1 MNKGFIFLSFIAGAA
16 TGALVAVKMLDN
28 KYKEKYERILE
39 EDLES
44 FRKAIAN
51 RAYVVK
57 DDDCDDVAE
66 PGIEYASTIVR
77 EGYTDGEIEYIQNP
91 YVIAPEELGENEEYD
106 IETLIYYAD
115 EKLTDDDNRLVEDVE
130 NLVGVASLSRFGE
143 YENDSVCVR
152 NDRLKTDYEILLDVR
167 RYSDVVDDPHQAED

>member
-1 MNKGFIFLSFIAGAA
+1 MLRHGQAKRTPTPCSWASA
-16 TGALVAVKMLDN
+16 TRTTCPSWPCVPHRSSSSSLPIV
-28 KYKEKYERILE
+28 R
-39 EDLES
+39 
-44 FRKAIAN
+44 AIAN